1 MSNNQSIQ
9 APLYLRQRKV
19 LLSLSI
25 IITVMNIIGG
35 ELITGDNGKS
45 ALILPLGVTLE
56 IARPETLDWLLS
68 FGLFYLFTRYM
79 VFAKG
84 EVKRD
89 ITEKRRQRNHF
100 ALQRLEPSIKLGGYT
115 ELTLRS
121 RYWFWEYD
129 VTDIDESTHR
139 KRYISEGI
147 KFSGWRSFFPSL
159 KTELILLMN
168 FEPYSDYYIPI
179 VVTLLAALSFLL

>member
-9 APLYLRQRKV
+9 APLYLRQRKA
-19 LLSLSI
+19 LLSLAI
-25 IITVMNIIGG
+25 IIMVMNIIGG

-45 ALILPLGVTLE
+45 TLILPLGVTFE
-56 IARPETLDWLLS
+56 IARPETLDWLLF
-68 FGLFYLFTRYM
+68 FGLFYLFIRYL

-84 EVKRD
+84 GVKRD
-89 ITEKRRQRNHF
+89 IKEKRRQSNEF
-100 ALQRLEPSIKLGGYT
+100 TLKSLEPSIKLGGYK

-129 VTDIDESTHR
+129 MTDLDETTHR
-139 KRYISEGI
+139 KLYLSEGI
-147 KFSGWRSFFPSL
+147 KISGWKSFFPSL
-159 KTELILLMN
+159 RTEFVLLMN
-168 FEPYSDYYIPI
+168 YEPYSDYYIPI